1 MGGSGESGGKG
12 RRPVRE
18 QPVRPGVQRPAESF
32 RKAHFMS
39 GSVAHFRV
47 RPTSGVHMSV
57 TATAAVRETTTS
69 PTGSESQV

>member
-1 MGGSGESGGKG
+1 
-12 RRPVRE
+12 
-18 QPVRPGVQRPAESF
+18 
-32 RKAHFMS
+32 MS